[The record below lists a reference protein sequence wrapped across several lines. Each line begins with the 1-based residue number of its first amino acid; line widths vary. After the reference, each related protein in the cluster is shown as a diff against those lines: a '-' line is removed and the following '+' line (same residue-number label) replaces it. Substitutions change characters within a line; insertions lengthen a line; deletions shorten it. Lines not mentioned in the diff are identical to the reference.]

1 MQTQTLQAPLLSPVE
16 QQLIV
21 GHRTAE
27 VKPPPPPPVAF
38 RLVMLTMMTML
49 TMITM
54 ILTTTI
60 IIINIIIISS
70 ILMVRVL

>member
-1 MQTQTLQAPLLSPVE
+1 MPSQASRWRKKKNANSDTTGSLSPVE

-38 RLVMLTMMTML
+38 RLVMLTMMMML

-54 ILTTTI
+54 ILM
-60 IIINIIIISS
+60 NDDDNYY
-70 ILMVRVL
+70 